1 MANCGCKPCKTEI
14 PKKTKTCKPFSICVG
29 NHSLIWDG
37 SCASIV
43 KRKYQIPNGTFTSV
57 TFEDGCIVGVG
68 QAPIPQY
75 TPQACCDGDTVEQV
89 GGTQDLT
96 RAKGVNNLVTITNG
110 AISVEPMWDANGN
123 IKVEGNGTQDLTR
136 AKGVN
141 NLVTITNG
149 AISVEPMWDANSNI
163 KVEGNGTQ
171 DKPWKP
177 SVRISSKTGNTLKME
192 NDGLFANLFF
202 KTTDTVTVTG
212 KGTSLE
218 PYRLDVKGAEAK
230 LAEINKEEVEGNGFT
245 IDKQGRIKADPDLSL
260 VTNLEFD
267 IDAFTVMNAGTKT
280 LVVVDE
286 QKLKTGSSIKTGD
299 GITGNGTTGNEL
311 KLDLTEAVVDKMLD
325 VINNSATL
333 TQKLKTILG
342 V

>member
-1 MANCGCKPCKTEI
+1 MANCGCKPCKAEI
-14 PKKTKTCKPFSICVG
+14 PKKPKACKPFSICVG

-43 KRKYQIPNGTFTSV
+43 KRKYQIPNGTYTSV
-57 TFEDGCIVGVG
+57 TFENGCIVGVG

-75 TPQACCDGDTVEQV
+75 TPQACCDGNGGDQV
-89 GGTQDLT
+89 GGTQELT

-110 AISVEPMWDANGN
+110 AISVEPMWDAKGN
-123 IKVEGNGTQDLTR
+123 IRVDGNGTP
-136 AKGVN
+136 
-141 NLVTITNG
+141 
-149 AISVEPMWDANSNI
+149 E
-163 KVEGNGTQ
+163 
-171 DKPWKP
+171 KPWKP
-177 SVRISSKTGNTLKME
+177 SVRISAKTGNTLKME

-202 KTTDTVTVTG
+202 KTTDTVDVTG

-218 PYRLDVKGAEAK
+218 PYQLNVKGAEAK

-245 IDKQGRIKADPDLSL
+245 IDKQGRIKADPDLAI

-267 IDAFTVMNAGTKT
+267 SSAFSVVNAGTKT

-286 QKLKTGSSIKTGD
+286 QKLKTGSSIQTGD

-333 TQKLKTILG
+333 KQKLKTILG

>member
-89 GGTQDLT
+89 GGTQ
-96 RAKGVNNLVTITNG
+96 G
-110 AISVEPMWDANGN
+110 
-123 IKVEGNGTQDLTR
+123 LTR

-177 SVRISSKTGNTLKME
+177 SVRISAKTGNTLKME

>member
-89 GGTQDLT
+89 GGTQ
-96 RAKGVNNLVTITNG
+96 G
-110 AISVEPMWDANGN
+110 
-123 IKVEGNGTQDLTR
+123 LTR

-177 SVRISSKTGNTLKME
+177 SVRISAKTGNTLKME

-230 LAEINKEEVEGNGFT
+230 LAEINKAEVEGNGFT

>member
-14 PKKTKTCKPFSICVG
+14 PKKTKTCKPFQICVG
-29 NHSLIWDG
+29 NHSLVWDG

-89 GGTQDLT
+89 GGTQ
-96 RAKGVNNLVTITNG
+96 G
-110 AISVEPMWDANGN
+110 
-123 IKVEGNGTQDLTR
+123 LTR

-177 SVRISSKTGNTLKME
+177 SVRISAKTGNTLKME

-230 LAEINKEEVEGNGFT
+230 LAEINKAEVEGNGFT

-286 QKLKTGSSIKTGD
+286 QKLKTGSSIQTGD

>member
-14 PKKTKTCKPFSICVG
+14 PKKPKACKPFSICVG

-43 KRKYQIPNGTFTSV
+43 KRKYQIPNGTYTSV
-57 TFEDGCIVGVG
+57 TFENGCIVGVG

-75 TPQACCDGDTVEQV
+75 TPQACCDSNATGQV
-89 GGTQDLT
+89 GGTQELT
-96 RAKGVNNLVTITNG
+96 RAKGVNNLITITNG
-110 AISVEPMWDANGN
+110 AISVEPMWDAKGN
-123 IKVEGNGTQDLTR
+123 IRVDGNGTP
-136 AKGVN
+136 
-141 NLVTITNG
+141 
-149 AISVEPMWDANSNI
+149 E
-163 KVEGNGTQ
+163 
-171 DKPWKP
+171 KPWKP
-177 SVRISSKTGNTLKME
+177 SVRISAKTGNTLKME

-202 KTTDTVTVTG
+202 KTTDTVDVTG

-218 PYRLDVKGAEAK
+218 PYQLNVKGAEAK

-245 IDKQGRIKADPDLSL
+245 IDKQGRIKADPDLAI

-267 IDAFTVMNAGTKT
+267 SSAFSVVNAGTKT

-333 TQKLKTILG
+333 KQKLKTILG

>member
-123 IKVEGNGTQDLTR
+123 IN
-136 AKGVN
+136 
-141 NLVTITNG
+141 
-149 AISVEPMWDANSNI
+149 
-163 KVEGNGTQ
+163 VEGNGTQ

-333 TQKLKTILG
+333 KQKLKTILG
-342 V
+342 VQNEPDVSQLQGYVTEIG

>member
-43 KRKYQIPNGTFTSV
+43 RRKYQIPNGTFTSV

-89 GGTQDLT
+89 GGTQ
-96 RAKGVNNLVTITNG
+96 G
-110 AISVEPMWDANGN
+110 
-123 IKVEGNGTQDLTR
+123 LTR

-333 TQKLKTILG
+333 KQKLKTILG

>member
-43 KRKYQIPNGTFTSV
+43 KRKYQVPNGTFTSV

-89 GGTQDLT
+89 GGTQ
-96 RAKGVNNLVTITNG
+96 G
-110 AISVEPMWDANGN
+110 
-123 IKVEGNGTQDLTR
+123 LTR

-177 SVRISSKTGNTLKME
+177 SVRISAKTGNTLKME

-286 QKLKTGSSIKTGD
+286 QKLKTGSSIQTGD

>member
-14 PKKTKTCKPFSICVG
+14 PKKPKTCKPFQICVG

-43 KRKYQIPNGTFTSV
+43 KRKYQIPNGTYTSV

-75 TPQACCDGDTVEQV
+75 TPQACCDGDVVERV
-89 GGTQDLT
+89 GGTQELT
-96 RAKGVNNLVTITNG
+96 RAKGVNNLVSITNG

-123 IKVEGNGTQDLTR
+123 IRVEGNGT
-136 AKGVN
+136 
-141 NLVTITNG
+141 
-149 AISVEPMWDANSNI
+149 AN
-163 KVEGNGTQ
+163 
-171 DKPWKP
+171 KPWKP
-177 SVRISSKTGNTLKME
+177 SVRISSKTNNTLKME

-202 KTTDTVTVTG
+202 KTTETVEVTG

-230 LAEINKEEVEGNGFT
+230 LAEINKEEVDGNGFT
-245 IDKQGRIKADPDLSL
+245 IDKQGRIKADPDLAI

-267 IDAFTVMNAGTKT
+267 SDAFTVMNAGTKT

-286 QKLKTGSSIKTGD
+286 QKLKTGGSIQTGD

-325 VINNSATL
+325 VINNSVTL
-333 TQKLKTILG
+333 KQKLKTILG

>member
-89 GGTQDLT
+89 GGTQ
-96 RAKGVNNLVTITNG
+96 G
-110 AISVEPMWDANGN
+110 
-123 IKVEGNGTQDLTR
+123 LTR

-177 SVRISSKTGNTLKME
+177 SVRISAKTGNTLKME

-286 QKLKTGSSIKTGD
+286 QKLKTGSSIQTGD

>member
-89 GGTQDLT
+89 GGTQ
-96 RAKGVNNLVTITNG
+96 G
-110 AISVEPMWDANGN
+110 
-123 IKVEGNGTQDLTR
+123 LTR

-230 LAEINKEEVEGNGFT
+230 LAEINKAEVEGNGFT

>member
-43 KRKYQIPNGTFTSV
+43 RRKYQIPNGTFTSV

-89 GGTQDLT
+89 GGTQ
-96 RAKGVNNLVTITNG
+96 G
-110 AISVEPMWDANGN
+110 
-123 IKVEGNGTQDLTR
+123 LTR

-230 LAEINKEEVEGNGFT
+230 LAEINKAEVEGNGFT

>member
-89 GGTQDLT
+89 GGTQGLT

-110 AISVEPMWDANGN
+110 AISVEPMWDANG
-123 IKVEGNGTQDLTR
+123 
-136 AKGVN
+136 
-141 NLVTITNG
+141 
-149 AISVEPMWDANSNI
+149 NI

-286 QKLKTGSSIKTGD
+286 QKLKTGSSIQTGD

>member
-43 KRKYQIPNGTFTSV
+43 ERKYQIPNGTFTSI
-57 TFEDGCIVGVG
+57 TFQDGCIVGVG
-68 QAPIPQY
+68 HAPVPEY
-75 TPQACCDGDTVEQV
+75 TPQACCDGEVTQA
-89 GGTQDLT
+89 GGTTQDIT
-96 RAKGVNNLVTITNG
+96 RAKGVNNLVSIQNG
-110 AISVEPMWDANGN
+110 AISVEPVWDANGN
-123 IKVEGNGTQDLTR
+123 IRVTGNGTADR
-136 AKGVN
+136 
-141 NLVTITNG
+141 
-149 AISVEPMWDANSNI
+149 
-163 KVEGNGTQ
+163 
-171 DKPWKP
+171 PWKP
-177 SVRISSKTGNTLKME
+177 EVRVSSKANNTLKME
-192 NDGLFANLFF
+192 KDGLFANLFF
-202 KTTDTVTVTG
+202 KTTDTVEVSG
-212 KGTSLE
+212 NGTSAN
-218 PYRLDVKGAEAK
+218 PYQLDVKGAEAK
-230 LAEINKEEVEGNGFT
+230 LPEINKEEVDGNGFT
-245 IDKQGRIKADPDLSL
+245 IDKQGLVKADPDLAI

-267 IDAFTVMNAGTKT
+267 SDAFTVMNAGTKT

-325 VINNSATL
+325 VINNSAAL
-333 TQKLKTILG
+333 KQKLKTILG

>member
-43 KRKYQIPNGTFTSV
+43 RRKYQIPNGTFTSV

-89 GGTQDLT
+89 GGTQ
-96 RAKGVNNLVTITNG
+96 G
-110 AISVEPMWDANGN
+110 
-123 IKVEGNGTQDLTR
+123 LTR

-286 QKLKTGSSIKTGD
+286 QKLKTGSSIQTGD

>member
-14 PKKTKTCKPFSICVG
+14 PKKPKACKPFQICVG

-43 KRKYQIPNGTFTSV
+43 KRKYQIPNGTYTSV

-123 IKVEGNGTQDLTR
+123 IKVEGNGT
-136 AKGVN
+136 
-141 NLVTITNG
+141 
-149 AISVEPMWDANSNI
+149 P
-163 KVEGNGTQ
+163 

-202 KTTDTVTVTG
+202 KTTETVEVTG

-230 LAEINKEEVEGNGFT
+230 LAEINKEEVDGNGFT
-245 IDKQGRIKADPDLSL
+245 IDKQGRIKADPDLAI

-267 IDAFTVMNAGTKT
+267 SDAFTVMNAGTKT

-286 QKLKTGSSIKTGD
+286 QKLKTVSQV
-299 GITGNGTTGNEL
+299 
-311 KLDLTEAVVDKMLD
+311 TEQQGM
-325 VINNSATL
+325 S
-333 TQKLKTILG
+333 
-342 V
+342 

>member
-14 PKKTKTCKPFSICVG
+14 PKTKTCKPFQICVG
-29 NHSLIWDG
+29 NHSLVWDG

-89 GGTQDLT
+89 GGTQGLT

-110 AISVEPMWDANGN
+110 AISVEPMWDANG
-123 IKVEGNGTQDLTR
+123 
-136 AKGVN
+136 
-141 NLVTITNG
+141 
-149 AISVEPMWDANSNI
+149 NI

>member
-43 KRKYQIPNGTFTSV
+43 RRKYQIPNGTFTSV

-89 GGTQDLT
+89 GGTQ
-96 RAKGVNNLVTITNG
+96 G
-110 AISVEPMWDANGN
+110 
-123 IKVEGNGTQDLTR
+123 LTR

-230 LAEINKEEVEGNGFT
+230 LAEINKAEVEGNGFT

-286 QKLKTGSSIKTGD
+286 QKLKTGSSIQTGD

>member
-1 MANCGCKPCKTEI
+1 MANCGCKPCKIEI
-14 PKKTKTCKPFSICVG
+14 PKKPKTCKPFSICVG
-29 NHSLIWDG
+29 NHLLIWDG

-75 TPQACCDGDTVEQV
+75 TPQACCDGDTQV

-110 AISVEPMWDANGN
+110 AISVEPMWDANG
-123 IKVEGNGTQDLTR
+123 
-136 AKGVN
+136 
-141 NLVTITNG
+141 
-149 AISVEPMWDANSNI
+149 NI

>member
-14 PKKTKTCKPFSICVG
+14 PKKPKTCKPFSICVG

-57 TFEDGCIVGVG
+57 TFQDGCIVGVG

-75 TPQACCDGDTVEQV
+75 TPQACCDGETVEQV
-89 GGTQDLT
+89 GGTQALT

-123 IKVEGNGTQDLTR
+123 IKVEGNGT
-136 AKGVN
+136 
-141 NLVTITNG
+141 
-149 AISVEPMWDANSNI
+149 P
-163 KVEGNGTQ
+163 

-177 SVRISSKTGNTLKME
+177 SVRISAKIGNTLKME

-218 PYRLDVKGAEAK
+218 PYQLDVKGAEAK

-267 IDAFTVMNAGTKT
+267 SDAFTVMNAGTKT

-333 TQKLKTILG
+333 KQKLKTILG

>member
-14 PKKTKTCKPFSICVG
+14 PKKPKKPFQICVG

-43 KRKYQIPNGTFTSV
+43 KRKYQIPNGTYTSV

-75 TPQACCDGDTVEQV
+75 TPQACCDGETVEQV

-123 IKVEGNGTQDLTR
+123 IKVEGNGTL
-136 AKGVN
+136 
-141 NLVTITNG
+141 
-149 AISVEPMWDANSNI
+149 
-163 KVEGNGTQ
+163 

-192 NDGLFANLFF
+192 TDGLFANLFF

-218 PYRLDVKGAEAK
+218 PYQLDVKGAEAK

-245 IDKQGRIKADPDLSL
+245 IDKQGRIKADPDLAI

-267 IDAFTVMNAGTKT
+267 SDAFTVMNAGTKT

-286 QKLKTGSSIKTGD
+286 QKLKTGSSIQTGD

-333 TQKLKTILG
+333 KQKLKTILG

>member
-89 GGTQDLT
+89 G
-96 RAKGVNNLVTITNG
+96 
-110 AISVEPMWDANGN
+110 
-123 IKVEGNGTQDLTR
+123 GTQDLTR

>member
-89 GGTQDLT
+89 GGTQ
-96 RAKGVNNLVTITNG
+96 G
-110 AISVEPMWDANGN
+110 
-123 IKVEGNGTQDLTR
+123 LTR

>member
-14 PKKTKTCKPFSICVG
+14 PKKPKACKPFSICVG
-29 NHSLIWDG
+29 NNRLVWDG

-43 KRKYQIPNGTFTSV
+43 KRKYQIPNGTYTSL

-89 GGTQDLT
+89 GGTQDIT
-96 RAKGVNNLVTITNG
+96 RAKGVNNLVTIMNG

-123 IKVEGNGTQDLTR
+123 IRVEGNGT
-136 AKGVN
+136 
-141 NLVTITNG
+141 
-149 AISVEPMWDANSNI
+149 AN
-163 KVEGNGTQ
+163 
-171 DKPWKP
+171 KPWKP

-202 KTTDTVTVTG
+202 KTTETVEVTG

-245 IDKQGRIKADPDLSL
+245 IDKQGRIKADPDLAI
-260 VTNLEFD
+260 VTNLEFSS
-267 IDAFTVMNAGTKT
+267 DAFTVMNAGAKT

-286 QKLKTGSSIKTGD
+286 QKLKTGSSIKTGE

-333 TQKLKTILG
+333 KQKLKTILG

>member
-14 PKKTKTCKPFSICVG
+14 PKKPKTCKPFSICVG

-123 IKVEGNGTQDLTR
+123 IRVDGNGT
-136 AKGVN
+136 
-141 NLVTITNG
+141 
-149 AISVEPMWDANSNI
+149 AN
-163 KVEGNGTQ
+163 
-171 DKPWKP
+171 KPWKP
-177 SVRISSKTGNTLKME
+177 SVRISSKTNNTLKME

-202 KTTDTVTVTG
+202 KTTETVEVTG

-218 PYRLDVKGAEAK
+218 PYKLDVKGAEAK

-245 IDKQGRIKADPDLSL
+245 IDKQGRIKADPDLAI
-260 VTNLEFD
+260 VTNLEFSS
-267 IDAFTVMNAGTKT
+267 DAFTVMNAGAKT

-299 GITGNGTTGNEL
+299 GITGNGITGNEL

-333 TQKLKTILG
+333 KQKLKTILG

>member
-14 PKKTKTCKPFSICVG
+14 PKKPKTCKPFSICVG

-89 GGTQDLT
+89 GGTQGLT

-110 AISVEPMWDANGN
+110 AISVEPMWDANG
-123 IKVEGNGTQDLTR
+123 
-136 AKGVN
+136 
-141 NLVTITNG
+141 
-149 AISVEPMWDANSNI
+149 NI

-245 IDKQGRIKADPDLSL
+245 IDKQGRIKADPGLSL

>member
-1 MANCGCKPCKTEI
+1 
-14 PKKTKTCKPFSICVG
+14 
-29 NHSLIWDG
+29 
-37 SCASIV
+37 
-43 KRKYQIPNGTFTSV
+43 
-57 TFEDGCIVGVG
+57 
-68 QAPIPQY
+68 
-75 TPQACCDGDTVEQV
+75 
-89 GGTQDLT
+89 
-96 RAKGVNNLVTITNG
+96 
-110 AISVEPMWDANGN
+110 MWDANG
-123 IKVEGNGTQDLTR
+123 
-136 AKGVN
+136 
-141 NLVTITNG
+141 
-149 AISVEPMWDANSNI
+149 NI

-245 IDKQGRIKADPDLSL
+245 IDKQGRIKADPGLSL

>member
-14 PKKTKTCKPFSICVG
+14 PKKTKTCKPFQICVG
-29 NHSLIWDG
+29 NHSLVWDG

-89 GGTQDLT
+89 GGTQGLT

-110 AISVEPMWDANGN
+110 AISVEPMWDANG
-123 IKVEGNGTQDLTR
+123 
-136 AKGVN
+136 
-141 NLVTITNG
+141 
-149 AISVEPMWDANSNI
+149 NI

>member
-89 GGTQDLT
+89 GGTQ
-96 RAKGVNNLVTITNG
+96 G
-110 AISVEPMWDANGN
+110 
-123 IKVEGNGTQDLTR
+123 LTR

-333 TQKLKTILG
+333 KQKLKTILG

>member
-110 AISVEPMWDANGN
+110 AISVEPMWDANG
-123 IKVEGNGTQDLTR
+123 
-136 AKGVN
+136 
-141 NLVTITNG
+141 
-149 AISVEPMWDANSNI
+149 NI

-286 QKLKTGSSIKTGD
+286 QKLKTGSSIQTGD

>member
-89 GGTQDLT
+89 GGTQGLT

-110 AISVEPMWDANGN
+110 AISVEPMWDANG
-123 IKVEGNGTQDLTR
+123 
-136 AKGVN
+136 
-141 NLVTITNG
+141 
-149 AISVEPMWDANSNI
+149 NI

>member
-14 PKKTKTCKPFSICVG
+14 PKKPKTCKPFQICVG

-43 KRKYQIPNGTFTSV
+43 KRKYQIPNGTYTSV
-57 TFEDGCIVGVG
+57 TFENGCIVGVG

-75 TPQACCDGDTVEQV
+75 TPQACCDGNGGGQV
-89 GGTQDLT
+89 GGTQELT
-96 RAKGVNNLVTITNG
+96 SAKGVNNLVTITNG
-110 AISVEPMWDANGN
+110 AISVVPMWDANGN
-123 IKVEGNGTQDLTR
+123 IKIDGNGT
-136 AKGVN
+136 
-141 NLVTITNG
+141 
-149 AISVEPMWDANSNI
+149 P
-163 KVEGNGTQ
+163 

-202 KTTDTVTVTG
+202 KTTETVEVTG

-245 IDKQGRIKADPDLSL
+245 IDKQGRIKADPDLAI

-267 IDAFTVMNAGTKT
+267 SDAFTVMNAGTKT

-286 QKLKTGSSIKTGD
+286 QKLKTGSSIQTGD

-325 VINNSATL
+325 VINNNATL
-333 TQKLKTILG
+333 KQKLKTILG

>member
-75 TPQACCDGDTVEQV
+75 TPQACCDGDTGEQV
-89 GGTQDLT
+89 GGTQD
-96 RAKGVNNLVTITNG
+96 I
-110 AISVEPMWDANGN
+110 
-123 IKVEGNGTQDLTR
+123 TR

-177 SVRISSKTGNTLKME
+177 SVRISAKTGNTLKME

-202 KTTDTVTVTG
+202 KTTNTVTVTG

-218 PYRLDVKGAEAK
+218 PYQLDVKGAEAK

>member
-14 PKKTKTCKPFSICVG
+14 PKKPKTCKPFSICVG

-89 GGTQDLT
+89 GGTQGLT

-110 AISVEPMWDANGN
+110 AISVEPMWDANG
-123 IKVEGNGTQDLTR
+123 
-136 AKGVN
+136 
-141 NLVTITNG
+141 
-149 AISVEPMWDANSNI
+149 NI

-245 IDKQGRIKADPDLSL
+245 IDKQGRIKADPGLSL

-342 V
+342 VKNEPDVSQLQGYVTEIG

>member
-89 GGTQDLT
+89 GGTQ
-96 RAKGVNNLVTITNG
+96 G
-110 AISVEPMWDANGN
+110 
-123 IKVEGNGTQDLTR
+123 LTR

-230 LAEINKEEVEGNGFT
+230 LAEINKAEVEGNGFT

-286 QKLKTGSSIKTGD
+286 QKLKTGSSIQTGD

>member
-14 PKKTKTCKPFSICVG
+14 PKKPKACKPFSICVG

-57 TFEDGCIVGVG
+57 TFQDGCIVGVG

-75 TPQACCDGDTVEQV
+75 TPQACCDGDTVERV

-123 IKVEGNGTQDLTR
+123 IRVDGNGT
-136 AKGVN
+136 
-141 NLVTITNG
+141 
-149 AISVEPMWDANSNI
+149 AN
-163 KVEGNGTQ
+163 
-171 DKPWKP
+171 KPWKP
-177 SVRISSKTGNTLKME
+177 SVRISSKTNNTLKME

-202 KTTDTVTVTG
+202 KTTETVEVTG

-230 LAEINKEEVEGNGFT
+230 LAEINKEEVEGNGFI
-245 IDKQGRIKADPDLSL
+245 IDKQGRIKADPDLAI
-260 VTNLEFD
+260 VTNLEFSS
-267 IDAFTVMNAGTKT
+267 DAFTVMNAGAKT

-333 TQKLKTILG
+333 KQKLKTILG

>member
-14 PKKTKTCKPFSICVG
+14 SKKPKACKPFSICVG

-43 KRKYQIPNGTFTSV
+43 KRKYQIPNGTYTSV
-57 TFEDGCIVGVG
+57 TFENGCIVGVG

-75 TPQACCDGDTVEQV
+75 TPQACCDGNGGDQV
-89 GGTQDLT
+89 GGTQELT

-123 IKVEGNGTQDLTR
+123 IKVEGNGTT
-136 AKGVN
+136 
-141 NLVTITNG
+141 
-149 AISVEPMWDANSNI
+149 
-163 KVEGNGTQ
+163 

-177 SVRISSKTGNTLKME
+177 SVRISAKTGNTLKME

-218 PYRLDVKGAEAK
+218 PYQLDVKGAEAK

-245 IDKQGRIKADPDLSL
+245 IDKQGRIKADPDLAI

-267 IDAFTVMNAGTKT
+267 SDAFTVMNTGTKT
-280 LVVVDE
+280 LVIVDE

-333 TQKLKTILG
+333 KQKLKTILG